1 MKTLQ
6 IILSF
11 IFTSSLYASNIG
23 AQEDWP
29 KIIAGSDGSVIKI
42 YHPQPESFSGNILKL
57 RSAVSVTEQGKS
69 DPVFG
74 TFWSINTVETDRD
87 NRNISILAVQVPNL
101 KFGSE
106 MNDERITYLRSTLE
120 TEIPSLHIILP
131 MDELESMLQSNTEE
145 KKLSKNLNTAP
156 PKIISS
162 NKPSTL
168 VLIDGMPKLKYNND
182 WGVDVVVN
190 SPFTIVKD
198 NTGSFYLYGGK
209 HWYSAASVT
218 GPYTSIGNVPNTLNK
233 IQTAVD
239 NANTNNDPG
248 FSKNDATTNS
258 NAIINIIVSTEPA
271 ELVQTNGEANLSPI
285 DGTNLLY
292 VTNTE
297 NDIFIDQSSQ
307 QYYVLLSGRWYK
319 APNLNGPWQ
328 YTASNNLPA
337 DFAKIP
343 EGSPKDN
350 VLASV
355 AGTQAAKE
363 AIMDA
368 QIPQTAKVDRN
379 KAAANVT
386 YDGNPKF
393 ENIQGTNLQYGV
405 NTQSSVIRFR
415 DKYFVVENGVW
426 FESYNANGPWT
437 VATERP
443 EEVDIIPPTSPAYNM
458 KYVYIYDVT
467 PNWVYM
473 GYTPGYLNTYI
484 FGPTVVYGTGYNYS
498 PWYGNYYY
506 PRPYTWGFRMH
517 YNPWMGWSM
526 GYGFSLGWF
535 NYGIGLDGFWP
546 GWGGGW
552 WGPFAYRPPYNWYG
566 AGYRNYGYYGARGYA
581 MGNSFRNNVQI
592 NSYSTNIYNRRRD
605 VVTRNNTVINFR
617 GSAANNNPINYRG
630 NAVNNNPINLRSSSA
645 PGSVNSMQNRF
656 TNQGSVI
663 TTDRQGNVFQR
674 NQNGSIQQRQ
684 GNSWQPINNNNNAVQ
699 NLNQQQQQHDRGQQQ
714 FQNFQSQRPA
724 PQTQQSFRPSGGGGS
739 RPSGNSGNNNRSGR
753 KN

>member
-1 MKTLQ
+1 MIMKTLQ

-11 IFTSSLYASNIG
+11 IFTTSLFASKID

-29 KIIAGSDGSVIKI
+29 KVIDASDGSVIKI
-42 YHPQPESFSGNILKL
+42 YHPQPESFTGDVLKL
-57 RSAVSVTEQGKS
+57 RFAVSVTEQGKT

-74 TFWSINTVETDRD
+74 TFWSINNVETDRD
-87 NRNISILAVQVPNL
+87 NRNISIVSVQVPNL
-101 KFGSE
+101 KFGSD
-106 MNDERITYLRSTLE
+106 MDDNRITFLRSALE
-120 TEIPSLHIILP
+120 TEIPNLHIILP

-145 KKLSKNLNTAP
+145 RKLSKNLNTTP

-168 VLIDGMPKLKYNND
+168 VLVDGMPKLKFNND

-190 SPFTIVKD
+190 SPFTIIK
-198 NTGSFYLYGGK
+198 NNNGAFYLYGGK
-209 HWYSAASVT
+209 HWYSAPSAT
-218 GPYTSIGNVPNTLNK
+218 GPYTYVNDVPNNLNK

-239 NANTNNDPG
+239 NANTSDPG
-248 FSKNDATTNS
+248 FTKNDATANTNDVT
-258 NAIINIIVSTEPA
+258 NIIVSTEPA
-271 ELVQTNGEANLSPI
+271 ELIQTNGEANLTSI
-285 DGTNLLY
+285 EGTNLLY

-307 QYYVLLSGRWYK
+307 KYYVLLSGRWYQ
-319 APNLNGPWQ
+319 ASNLNGPWQ

-386 YDGNPKF
+386 YDRAPRF
-393 ENIQGTNLQYGV
+393 ENIQGTNMQYGV
-405 NTQSSVIRFR
+405 NTQSSVIRYGN
-415 DKYFVVENGVW
+415 KYYVVENGVW

-443 EEVDIIPPTSPAYNM
+443 EEVDIIPPTSPVYNM

-484 FGPTVVYGTGYNYS
+484 FGPTVVYGTGFYYS

-526 GYGFSLGWF
+526 GYGYSFGWF
-535 NYGIGLDGFWP
+535 NFGFGMNLWP

-552 WGPFAYRPPYNWYG
+552 WGPYAYHPPYRNYT
-566 AGYRNYGYYGARGYA
+566 AGYKNYGYYGNRGFA
-581 MGNSFRNNVQI
+581 MGNSIRNNNVRI
-592 NSYSTNIYNRRRD
+592 NNYSNNIYNRRND
-605 VVTRNNTVINFR
+605 VVTRNNIIV
-617 GSAANNNPINYRG
+617 NNRSNS
-630 NAVNNNPINLRSSSA
+630 VNNNGNTNRQGNYSPAVIPRTPN
-645 PGSVNSMQNRF
+645 GSLNTNQNR
-656 TNQGSVI
+656 NQGSII

-674 NQNGSIQQRQ
+674 NQNGAIQQRQ
-684 GNSWQPINNNNNAVQ
+684 GSSWQPVNNNSNAAQ
-699 NLNQQQQQHDRGQQQ
+699 NFNQQQQQHDRGQQRA
-714 FQNFQSQRPA
+714 QNFQSQRTTA
-724 PQTQQSFRPSGGGGS
+724 PTPQVNRPSGGGN
-739 RPSGNSGNNNRSGR
+739 RPSGNNGGR
-753 KN
+753 GGRRD

>member
-1 MKTLQ
+1 MVMKTLQ

-11 IFTSSLYASNIG
+11 IFTTSLFANKIN

-29 KIIAGSDGSVIKI
+29 KVISASDGSVIKI
-42 YHPQPESFSGNILKL
+42 YHPQPESFNGDVLKL
-57 RSAVSVTEQGKS
+57 RSAISVTEQGKS

-87 NRNISILAVQVPNL
+87 NRNVSIVSVQVPNL
-101 KFGSE
+101 KFGSD
-106 MNDERITYLRSTLE
+106 MNDDRITFLRSALE
-120 TEIPSLHIILP
+120 TEIPGLHIILP

-145 KKLSKNLNTAP
+145 KKLSKNLNTTP
-156 PKIISS
+156 PKIIST

-168 VLIDGMPKLKYNND
+168 VLIDGMPKLKYNSD

-190 SPFTIVKD
+190 SPFTIVK
-198 NTGSFYLYGGK
+198 NNNGSFYLYGGK
-209 HWYSAASVT
+209 HWYSAASAT
-218 GPYTSIGNVPNTLNK
+218 GPYTSVNDVPANLNK

-239 NANTNNDPG
+239 NANNNDPG
-248 FSKNDATTNS
+248 FSKNDATTNT
-258 NAIINIIVSTEPA
+258 NAVTDIIVSTEPA

-285 DGTNLLY
+285 EGTNLLY

-379 KAAANVT
+379 KAAATVT
-386 YDGNPKF
+386 YDGNPRF
-393 ENIQGTNLQYGV
+393 ENIQGTSMQYGV
-405 NTQSSVIRFR
+405 NTQSSVIRYR
-415 DKYFVVENGVW
+415 NKYYVVENGVW
-426 FESYNANGPWT
+426 FESYNPTGPWV

-443 EEVDIIPPTSPAYNM
+443 EEVDIIPPSSPVYNV

-484 FGPTVVYGTGYNYS
+484 FGPTVVYGTGFYYS

-506 PRPYTWGFRMH
+506 PRPCTWGFRMH
-517 YNPWMGWSM
+517 YNPWVGWSM
-526 GYGFSLGWF
+526 GFGYNYGWF
-535 NYGIGLDGFWP
+535 NFGFGMNLWS

-552 WGPFAYRPPYNWYG
+552 WGPYAYHPPYRWYG
-566 AGYRNYGYYGARGYA
+566 AGYRNYGYYGNRGFA
-581 MGNSFRNNVQI
+581 MGNSVRNNIRI
-592 NSYSTNIYNRRRD
+592 NNYSTNIYTRRTD
-605 VVTRNNTVINFR
+605 VVTRNNIIINNRSNSVINNRNIINRPGNSTAVMPRMQNGSATTDQIRNR
-617 GSAANNNPINYRG
+617 GSI
-630 NAVNNNPINLRSSSA
+630 
-645 PGSVNSMQNRF
+645 
-656 TNQGSVI
+656 I

-674 NQNGSIQQRQ
+674 NPNGVIQERQ
-684 GNSWQPINNNNNAVQ
+684 GTTWRPINNNGVIQ
-699 NLNQQQQQHDRGQQQ
+699 NLNQQQQQHDRGQQR
-714 FQNFQSQRPA
+714 FQNFQMQRGTPST
-724 PQTQQSFRPSGGGGS
+724 PQMSRPNSGGYRSGGN
-739 RPSGNSGNNNRSGR
+739 NSGGNRSGR
-753 KN
+753 RN